1 MKRRRSRGFALAEA
15 LVAVAIAAVTLSGFY
30 GALSVSARLERTS
43 EAQAEAVLLAT
54 SVMDRVGIDIPLRPG
69 TVLQDREGERTW
81 RLTIVQGVPRD
92 LRAGAFSSDGLLT
105 VAVEVRGAGP
115 DVALRSLRYAPSPL

>member
-1 MKRRRSRGFALAEA
+1 MRRRRSRGFALAEA

-105 VAVEVRGAGP
+105 VAVEVRGVGP